1 MGRKRKRTKK
11 KGKLHWGDAGTHET
25 RGGSV
30 FFFEEVRRRGRGS
43 LSFFKDRLDGSVE
56 HVATSCRLIRALS
69 REKGEVRRSVGDAR
83 GRGVEGEA
91 MLRDTVEEIRID
103 VQLHPCILSFCASF
117 FFPFFFCII
126 QVLWKFV
133 QRLVGRRLS
142 RSMFR
147 RFFIFISKVRKFK
160 SCEYGGME
168 REKKK
173 SDIARSAV

>member
-25 RGGSV
+25 RGESV
-30 FFFEEVRRRGRGS
+30 FFFEEVRGRGRGS

-83 GRGVEGEA
+83 GRGRGKQCFETLWKKFES
-91 MLRDTVEEIRID
+91 TYSYIR
-103 VQLHPCILSFCASF
+103 VFYLFVHPF
-117 FFPFFFCII
+117 FFSFFFCII

-142 RSMFR
+142 KSMFR

>member
-30 FFFEEVRRRGRGS
+30 FFFEEVRGRGRGS

-117 FFPFFFCII
+117 FFPFFFA
-126 QVLWKFV
+126 LFKFYGSLYKDSLGDV
-133 QRLVGRRLS
+133 YRDQCFEGFLFLY
-142 RSMFR
+142 
-147 RFFIFISKVRKFK
+147 RKFESLK
-160 SCEYGGME
+160 VVNMGGWK
-168 REKKK
+168 EKKK
-173 SDIARSAV
+173 RVT

>member
-25 RGGSV
+25 RGESV
-30 FFFEEVRRRGRGS
+30 FFFEEVRGRGRGS

-117 FFPFFFCII
+117 FFPLFFLHYSSFMEVCTKTR
-126 QVLWKFV
+126 WAT
-133 QRLVGRRLS
+133 
-142 RSMFR
+142 
-147 RFFIFISKVRKFK
+147 FIEINVSKVFYFYIESSK
-160 SCEYGGME
+160 
-168 REKKK
+168 
-173 SDIARSAV
+173 V

>member
-1 MGRKRKRTKK
+1 MGRKRKKTKK

-25 RGGSV
+25 RGESV
-30 FFFEEVRRRGRGS
+30 FFFEEVRGRGRGS

-83 GRGVEGEA
+83 GRGGEGEA

-117 FFPFFFCII
+117 FFFPFFFA
-126 QVLWKFV
+126 LFKFYGSLYKGSLGDV
-133 QRLVGRRLS
+133 YRDQCFEGVFLY
-142 RSMFR
+142 
-147 RFFIFISKVRKFK
+147 RKFESLK
-160 SCEYGGME
+160 VVNMGGWK
-168 REKKK
+168 EKKK
-173 SDIARSAV
+173 RVT

>member
-1 MGRKRKRTKK
+1 M
-11 KGKLHWGDAGTHET
+11 
-25 RGGSV
+25 
-30 FFFEEVRRRGRGS
+30 FFFEEVRGRGRGS

-133 QRLVGRRLS
+133 QDSLGDVYRDQCFEGFLFLY
-142 RSMFR
+142 
-147 RFFIFISKVRKFK
+147 RKFESLK
-160 SCEYGGME
+160 VVNMGGWK
-168 REKKK
+168 EKKK
-173 SDIARSAV
+173 RVT

>member
-1 MGRKRKRTKK
+1 MERKRKKTKK

-30 FFFEEVRRRGRGS
+30 FFFEEVRGRGRGS

-83 GRGVEGEA
+83 GRGGEGEA

-103 VQLHPCILSFCASF
+103 VQLHPCIFFLCILFFSLF
-117 FFPFFFCII
+117 FFALF
-126 QVLWKFV
+126 KFYGSLYKDSLGDV
-133 QRLVGRRLS
+133 YRDQCFEGFLFLY
-142 RSMFR
+142 
-147 RFFIFISKVRKFK
+147 RKFESLK
-160 SCEYGGME
+160 VVNMGGWK
-168 REKKK
+168 EKKK
-173 SDIARSAV
+173 RVT